1 MAGKVPTEKKPV
13 KKPPKFK
20 GKPTLRQ
27 IANAAAKEGMQL
39 SHMLLQVQL
48 QMGNTFML
56 LAVLIATPL
65 IGCWLSTLNY

>member
-27 IANAAAKEGMQL
+27 IANAAEKEGMSYGKFVAKYKL
-39 SHMLLQVQL
+39 
-48 QMGNTFML
+48 
-56 LAVLIATPL
+56 
-65 IGCWLSTLNY
+65 